1 MIKSFY
7 KNIVFKYPF
16 SILSILLCGIIFLG
30 YYATKLEIDASAET
44 LLIEDDKD
52 LNFTRLIYKRYKMS
66 DFLIITFSPNTKLLE
81 QISLDTIENITK
93 EVLNIQTVS
102 DITSI
107 LNVPLLQSPVQD
119 IASLM
124 QGFKTLKSKNID
136 KDLVK
141 EEFLSSELYK
151 NNLVSSDFKTTA
163 IIVNFDKD
171 LKYLELLEKR
181 NLFIKLQKNKTL
193 NNEEKI
199 QAQNITKEFKNY
211 RDEKRLKDSQKIQDI
226 RNILKKY
233 KNKGTLFLGGVG
245 MISSDLVT
253 FVKHDLLTYGV
264 SLVFLL
270 IFILWFIF
278 KKIIW
283 VILPLSICFL
293 SVIATAGLLG
303 LFSWEVTIISS
314 NFISLQLI
322 ITLSIVLHLIVR
334 YIELSSIYTKTS
346 QYKLI
351 LNTVLSKI
359 NPSFFAI
366 ITTIAG
372 FASLILSEIKPVQN
386 LGWMMSAG
394 ICISLLIAFLIFPA
408 LLVILGRIKLDKK
421 KNQQFILIS
430 LCTNLVL
437 KKNNKIFICSIL
449 LVLFSLTGA
458 SILIVEN
465 SFINYFKK
473 DTQIYK
479 SMKIIDE
486 QLGGTT
492 PLDIILTFPK
502 EKQIQESKS
511 DSEDDFD
518 DFEDEFDKAQN
529 DDQYWFTKDKMDLI
543 IKVHNYLESL
553 SEVGKVQSL
562 ATLLKLGKLLNKN
575 EDLDSFKLALLY
587 TKLPQK
593 YKDIILGPYINI
605 EHNQTRIS
613 LRIKDSNPTLRR
625 NELIEKIKKD
635 LKLIINNDEIKY
647 DLSNLMIMYN
657 NMLQS
662 LFASQIASISLVLV
676 LLLVMFYILFS
687 SLKVALIALATN
699 IIPISIIF
707 GVMGWFNIPL
717 DVMTITIAAISIG
730 IGVDNT
736 IHYIHRFKIEHKK
749 DHNYQNAMIRSH
761 QSIAYAMVYTSFV
774 VIIGFSVLILSN
786 LIPTVY
792 FGLLTVLVMISILA
806 SALLLLPKLLIILK
820 PYTE

>member
-52 LNFTRLIYKRYKMS
+52 LNFARLIYKRYKMS
-66 DFLIITFSPNTKLLE
+66 DFLIITFSPNAKLLE
-81 QISLDTIENITK
+81 QTSLDTINNITQ
-93 EVLNIQTVS
+93 EVLKIQTVS

-124 QGFKTLKSKNID
+124 KGFKTLKNKNID
-136 KDLVK
+136 KNLVK
-141 EEFLSSELYK
+141 KEFLNSELYK

-163 IIVNFDKD
+163 IIVNFNKD
-171 LKYLELLEKR
+171 LKYLELLDKR
-181 NLFIKLQKNKTL
+181 NLFIKLQKNRTL
-193 NNEEKI
+193 NNQETI
-199 QAQNITKEFKNY
+199 QAQNTTKKFKIY
-211 RDEKRLKDSQKIQDI
+211 RDKKRLKETKKIQDI

-233 KNKGTLFLGGVG
+233 KDEGTLFLGGVD

-253 FVKHDLLTYGV
+253 FVKHDLLIYGV

-278 KKIIW
+278 RKIIW
-283 VILPLSICFL
+283 VILPLGICFL

-303 LFSWEVTIISS
+303 FFSWEVTIISS

-394 ICISLLIAFLIFPA
+394 ICISLLIAFLVFPA
-408 LLVILGRIKLDKK
+408 LLIILGRIKLHKK
-421 KNQQFILIS
+421 KNKQFILIS

-437 KKNNKIFICSIL
+437 KKNNKIFIFSIL

-458 SILIVEN
+458 SRLIVEN

-479 SMKIIDE
+479 SMKVIDE

-502 EKQIQESKS
+502 AKEIQENTS
-511 DSEDDFD
+511 DSEDDLD
-518 DFEDEFDKAQN
+518 DFEDEFENTQN

-543 IKVHNYLESL
+543 IKVHDYLESL

-575 EDLDSFKLALLY
+575 ENLDSFKLALLY

-593 YKDIILGPYINI
+593 YKDIILGPYISI

-613 LRIKDSNPTLRR
+613 LRIKDSNPSLRR
-625 NELIEKIKKD
+625 NELIIKIKKD
-635 LKLIINNDEIKY
+635 LKQIINNDEIKY

-662 LFASQIASISLVLV
+662 LFASQISSIALVLV
-676 LLLVMFYILFS
+676 LLLIMFYILFS

-699 IIPISIIF
+699 VIPISIIF

-736 IHYIHRFKIEHKK
+736 IHYIHRFKKEHKK

-774 VIIGFSVLILSN
+774 VIVGFSVLVFSN

-792 FGLLTVLVMISILA
+792 FGLLTVLVMISILT
-806 SALLLLPKLLIILK
+806 SALLLLPKLLILLR
-820 PYTE
+820 PYSK

>member
-7 KNIVFKYPF
+7 RNIVFKYPF
-16 SILSILLCGIIFLG
+16 SILGILLCGIIFLG

-52 LNFTRLIYKRYKMS
+52 LNFTRLIYQRYKMS
-66 DFLIITFSPNTKLLE
+66 DFLIITFSPNVKLLE
-81 QISLDTIENITK
+81 QTSLDTIENITK

-102 DITSI
+102 NITSI

-124 QGFKTLKSKNID
+124 KGFKTLKNKNID
-136 KDLVK
+136 KNLVK

-171 LKYLELLEKR
+171 LKYLELLDRR

-193 NNEEKI
+193 NKQETI
-199 QAQNITKEFKNY
+199 QAQNTTKEFKIY
-211 RDEKRLKDSQKIQDI
+211 RDEKRLKDSQKIEDI
-226 RNILKKY
+226 RNILNKY
-233 KNKGTLFLGGVG
+233 ENKGTLFLGGVG

-278 KKIIW
+278 RKIIW

-351 LNTVLSKI
+351 LNTILSKI

-394 ICISLLIAFLIFPA
+394 ICISLLIAFLVFPA
-408 LLVILGRIKLDKK
+408 LLIILGRIKLHKK
-421 KNQQFILIS
+421 KNKQFILIS
-430 LCTNLVL
+430 LCINLVL
-437 KKNNKIFICSIL
+437 KRNNKIFIFSVL

-458 SILIVEN
+458 SRLIVEN

-492 PLDIILTFPK
+492 PLDIMLTFPK
-502 EKQIQESKS
+502 VKEIQDDKS
-511 DSEDDFD
+511 DSEY
-518 DFEDEFDKAQN
+518 DFEEEFENEQN
-529 DDQYWFTKDKMDLI
+529 DDQYWFTKEKMDLI

-593 YKDIILGPYINI
+593 YKDIILGPYISI

-613 LRIKDSNPTLRR
+613 LRIKDSNPALRR
-625 NELIEKIKKD
+625 NELIKKIKKD

-662 LFASQIASISLVLV
+662 LFASQISSISLVLV

-687 SLKVALIALATN
+687 SLKVALIALGTN

-736 IHYIHRFKIEHKK
+736 IHYIYRFKIEYKK
-749 DHNYQNAMIRSH
+749 DYNYQNAMIKSH

-774 VIIGFSVLILSN
+774 VIIGFSVLVLSN

-820 PYTE
+820 PYTK